1 MEYMARSEPEITN
14 FELAVDS
21 LIDTNYRTLLS
32 KYLMPMYIEDIIDGK
47 RPSVPSGSNA
57 EWRNLLKDLDL
68 IDNIQDS
75 KTKNSLSTLASPVPS
90 PIK

>member
-14 FELAVDS
+14 FELAVNS

-32 KYLMPMYIEDIIDGK
+32 KYLMPNYIEDILDGK
-47 RPSVPSGSNA
+47 NPSVPGGGIT

-68 IDNIQDS
+68 IDNVQDS
-75 KTKNSLSTLASPVPS
+75 KIKKESSFDPS
-90 PIK
+90 DTI

>member
-14 FELAVDS
+14 FELAVNS
-21 LIDTNYRTLLS
+21 LIDTNYRPLLS
-32 KYLMPMYIEDIIDGK
+32 KYLMPTYIEDVIDGR
-47 RPSVPSGSNA
+47 RPSVPSGSNT

-75 KTKNSLSTLASPVPS
+75 KIKKESSFDPS
-90 PIK
+90 DTI